1 MSKEIVSRSKLY
13 EDKAERA
20 REKTNSAAVVRDGS
34 VLCPQCE
41 HHELSFKTA
50 QLRSADEGQTI
61 FYECTKCEYV
71 LTLEHPFTADLTY
84 FAVRFTWSVNT

>member
-13 EDKAERA
+13 QDKAERA

-34 VLCPQCE
+34 VLCPQCD

-71 LTLEHPFTADLTY
+71 ASLPFVHGCPHT
-84 FAVRFTWSVNT
+84 FSRFTWSVNT